1 MTTVTMTTVTMDERC
16 SCGAAWQRLYHP
28 YNHQLVLIRCERG
41 HEPCDLLKENQL
53 LRHPRF
59 V

>member
-1 MTTVTMTTVTMDERC
+1 MTTVTMDERC
-16 SCGAAWQRLYHP
+16 SCGAAWHRLYRDG
-28 YNHQLVLIRCERG
+28 QLVLITCERG
-41 HEPCDLLKENQL
+41 HEPWQLLKENQL